1 MTVRFTAL
9 TTQQPLGTFYTAMI
23 SAEDL
28 LRMAK
33 FDYRRLSDDTGDV
46 DFMGLQRP
54 WNPKRVEEIATY
66 TGTVDACFP
75 TSIVISIDERCVT
88 VEEKAFCSILTI
100 NEYIDEENPS
110 QSVPLDQ
117 SAWIIDGQH
126 RLKGLEKANADAFQ
140 MAVTVFIGADDAT
153 RASLFSVV
161 NLAQSKVSRSVVYD
175 LFAVANERSP
185 QKTCHEITVALDKFE
200 DSPFYQRIKRLGA
213 ATPGRSGE
221 TLSQATVVRGVMQ
234 YVTRDPGADRDLSIR
249 KRSLPEL
256 TPAEAEKLILRPFYR
271 ANNDDA
277 ILDLMLNYFGAIA
290 SKWNR
295 AWNSDGLGNMINRTN
310 GFDGFMKF
318 FRPAYRSIT
327 TSPRMVSQ
335 EEFAKI
341 FDRTELRDEDFNTRR
356 YAPGSSGASALYRD
370 LVEQSQ
376 IPT

>member
-1 MTVRFTAL
+1 MTIRFTAF

-33 FDYRRLSDDTGDV
+33 FDYRRLRDDTGDV

-88 VEEKAFCSILTI
+88 VEERDLCSILTI
-100 NEYIDEENPS
+100 DEYIDAEDPS
-110 QSVPLDQ
+110 QSVPLGQ

-200 DSPFYQRIKRLGA
+200 DSPFHQRIKRLGA

-221 TLSQATVVRGVMQ
+221 TLSQATVVRGIMQ
-234 YVTRDPGADRDLSIR
+234 YVTRDPSADRDLSIR
-249 KRSLPEL
+249 KKSLPDL
-256 TPAEAEKLILRPFYR
+256 TPAETEKLVLRPFYR
-271 ANNDDA
+271 AKDDDA
-277 ILDLMLNYFGAIA
+277 ILDLMLNYFGAVA
-290 SKWNR
+290 SKWEE

-327 TSPRMVSQ
+327 TSPRVVTQ
-335 EEFAKI
+335 DEFAQI
-341 FDRTELRDEDFNTRR
+341 FGRIDLKDSDFNTRR

-370 LVEQSQ
+370 LLEQSQ